1 MKKLIAIV
9 LGITLLSPI
18 PANANELAVI
28 KTTNFVTGSTTLT
41 PNIWQGNIP
50 TSIGIGRYNNYK
62 VEFPIQGLL
71 PYSTL
76 GPKNSRGAGVEA
88 EFEIWS
94 DNGKKVG
101 YDTIYSFSWN
111 PTGLNTLVEFYLFD
125 FPIGTHTLIIITKYE
140 LSTNGLL
147 TSYVEGKITQ
157 KITIYDLEAEARAKA
172 QAEAEAKAK
181 AEAEARAKAEAEAK
195 AKAEA
200 ELKAKQEAELKAK
213 QEAEAKAKAEAEAKA
228 KAEAEAKARAEA
240 KTWTCRQ
247 DLQDYY
253 LKTYNM
259 TIALMNEAESNI
271 FCNKLLAE
279 INAKA
284 QEEARA
290 SAEALLKPFVGKSC
304 KTLGNYKVIGVGSL
318 QCIKVKNKKVWGK
331 LKLN

>member
-1 MKKLIAIV
+1 MKKLMAIV

-28 KTTNFVTGSTTLT
+28 KTTNFVTGSTTIT

-76 GPKNSRGAGVEA
+76 GAKNSRGAGVEV

-111 PTGLNTLVEFYLFD
+111 PTGPNTLVEFYLFD

-200 ELKAKQEAELKAK
+200 EYKAKQEAAAEARAK
-213 QEAEAKAKAEAEAKA
+213 LEAEYKAKAEAEAK
-228 KAEAEAKARAEA
+228 KLEQWKKE
-240 KTWTCRQ
+240 Q
-247 DLQDYY
+247 
-253 LKTYNM
+253 
-259 TIALMNEAESNI
+259 AESQA
-271 FCNKLLAE
+271 KYLLWIAE
-279 INAKA
+279 
-284 QEEARA
+284 EEKTLR
-290 SAEALLKPFVGKSC
+290 SFIGKPC
-304 KTLGNYKVIGVGSL
+304 KTLNKFKNNDAGSL
-318 QCIKVKNKKVWGK
+318 ECIKKKNKKVWGN
-331 LKLN
+331 LSLFEIIVP